1 MDWTCEVCGGK
12 SFARVDEKKSD
23 GNFGPGP
30 DVRCIECKTVSR
42 APTLPNA
49 DELEVVAGKW
59 LLMKRG
65 LYWRPNSQGYTGLKS
80 EAGRYT
86 DEEVAIY
93 RRQDER
99 EVFILDAETADEIA
113 PKCWPDVA
121 QRHLAGLL
129 SSAQAQIASARS
141 HALKQHGR
149 AQVYMNA
156 AVGWQR
162 RAEAAEAEVK
172 RLREAL
178 EPFAAL
184 GEEASWMTKP
194 DDAGAWGF
202 DGVSLT
208 WGDFRRART
217 TLSGGTSNG

>member
-1 MDWTCEVCGGK
+1 MT
-12 SFARVDEKKSD
+12 
-23 GNFGPGP
+23 N
-30 DVRCIECKTVSR
+30 
-42 APTLPNA
+42 PTLPNA

-59 LLMKRG
+59 LLLKRG

-129 SSAQAQIASARS
+129 SSAQAQIER
-141 HALKQHGR
+141 LTR
-149 AQVYMNA
+149 ERDDYL
-156 AVGWQR
+156 R
-162 RAEAAEAEVK
+162 RAEEQFTGWIREEVARKAAEAEVK

-178 EPFAAL
+178 EYAEKGLDMVHNGLMAPSRPRQAV
-184 GEEASWMTKP
+184 GEVCFHFL
-194 DDAGAWGF
+194 D
-202 DGVSLT
+202 
-208 WGDFRRART
+208 RARSA
-217 TLSGGTSNG
+217 LSGGTSNG